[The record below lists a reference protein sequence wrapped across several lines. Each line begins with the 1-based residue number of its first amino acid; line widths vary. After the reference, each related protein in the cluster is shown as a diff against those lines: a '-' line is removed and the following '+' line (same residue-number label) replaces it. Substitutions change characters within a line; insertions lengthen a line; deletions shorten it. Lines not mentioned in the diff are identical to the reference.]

1 MLLNLCSYWL
11 HEEKCLPCFH
21 AVYKCTVFS
30 PCIPVLNLALPYFAS
45 WILPPLYNLCQNS
58 AIFTDMHLLK
68 VYLPF
73 APLNFFDISSIFLS
87 ISPVFVYFFT
97 FFIFSLLLSRFS
109 CHLLPLFP
117 LPSTSLLSPPHLSPS
132 SLPTNPLRRSWA
144 ESLPLFHEFKCEK
157 KQLELIQDEI
167 GRDLAGEMVRMSR
180 YLGFERWTGVD
191 SPPNKS
197 FFSREYFTAS
207 WPSRGTKWVIV
218 IRINIRIFFFEV
230 RKRGRIL

>member
-1 MLLNLCSYWL
+1 MLYTN
-11 HEEKCLPCFH
+11 
-21 AVYKCTVFS
+21 
-30 PCIPVLNLALPYFAS
+30 
-45 WILPPLYNLCQNS
+45 PLYSHLVFQVSPFKSVYSFCSSNLKNICI
-58 AIFTDMHLLK
+58 IFSNFIRLRLL
-68 VYLPF
+68 
-73 APLNFFDISSIFLS
+73 
-87 ISPVFVYFFT
+87 FFT
-97 FFIFSLLLSRFS
+97 FSLLLSRFS
-109 CHLLPLFP
+109 YHLLPLFP

-132 SLPTNPLRRSWA
+132 SLPANPLRRSRP

-207 WPSRGTKWVIV
+207 WPSRGTEGVIV
-218 IRINIRIFFFEV
+218 IRINIRIFFEG
-230 RKRGRIL
+230 RKRGRRILSMASVSTAGSISIFKNE